1 MSNSKGLIVS
11 GVKATLKVVLQ
22 ANDTIVAESEDA
34 TLWQRVLIAINS
46 GDAKALDPPTKPAER
61 AGTDQGGGDAADKR
75 PEGDGESRG
84 GADEAVI
91 KFARS
96 IGVSPEQVI
105 GACYPSKTAP
115 FLSLDMHCWNT
126 LKDQTPASG
135 RGSLSPM
142 AVAATLLSLW
152 KQAAKL
158 GNATQAEAQKVL
170 ETINLN
176 DKNPTRSVAGAEW
189 LKALGG
195 GFVVVNPARIK
206 RAIAIARAFCQQDW
220 KSDMTWKGG
229 AAE

>member
-1 MSNSKGLIVS
+1 MVS

-34 TLWQRVLIAINS
+34 ALWQRVLIAINS
-46 GDAKALDPPTKPAER
+46 GDAKDLDPPARPTER
-61 AGTDQGGGDAADKR
+61 AATDRGSGAAGKHS
-75 PEGDGESRG
+75 EGDGESFE
-84 GADEAVI
+84 GADEAVV
-91 KFARS
+91 KFAKS
-96 IGVSPEQVI
+96 IGVSPEQVV

-115 FLSLDMHCWNT
+115 LLSLDMHCWNA
-126 LKDQTPASG
+126 LKDQTPPRG
-135 RGSLSPM
+135 PGSLSPM

-170 ETINLN
+170 ETIHLH

-195 GFVVVNPARIK
+195 GSVVVNPARIK
-206 RAIAIARAFCQQDW
+206 RATAIARAFCLQDW
-220 KSDMTWKGG
+220 KTDMTWKSGTT
-229 AAE
+229 E

>member
-1 MSNSKGLIVS
+1 M
-11 GVKATLKVVLQ
+11 
-22 ANDTIVAESEDA
+22 AESEDA

-46 GDAKALDPPTKPAER
+46 GDAKAFDPPTKQTDR
-61 AGTDQGGGDAADKR
+61 AGTDHGGGDSADKR
-75 PEGDGESRG
+75 LGGDGESG
-84 GADEAVI
+84 DGVDEAVV
-91 KFARS
+91 KFAKLV
-96 IGVSPEQVI
+96 GVSPEQAI

-115 FLSLDMHCWNT
+115 FLSLDMHCWNA

-170 ETINLN
+170 ETINLT

-195 GFVVVNPARIK
+195 GTVVMNPARIK
-206 RAIAIARAFCQQDW
+206 RAVAIARAFCQQDW